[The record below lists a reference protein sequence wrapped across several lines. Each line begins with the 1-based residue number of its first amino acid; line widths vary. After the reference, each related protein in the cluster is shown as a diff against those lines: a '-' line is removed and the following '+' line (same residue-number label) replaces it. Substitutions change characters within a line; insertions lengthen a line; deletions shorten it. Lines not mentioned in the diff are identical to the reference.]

1 MRRPRFQFTLRLLIV
16 LIAVCGVS
24 LALLRTRFGFIVV
37 YVGAALPGF
46 LIGRAR
52 GGSGIIAGA
61 ISESVILGFLAIGL
75 IVYDSARIY
84 SGEQAIAAT
93 FGLTIL
99 VAGFAFVF
107 GLLVSAVLFVV
118 FQLAKLLI
126 RERRPD
132 ESLHPVEIRWL
143 DQDDRLGEHR

>member
-1 MRRPRFQFTLRLLIV
+1 MRHPRFQFTLRLLIV

-24 LALLRTRFGFIVV
+24 FALLRTPFGFIVV

-61 ISESVILGFLAIGL
+61 ISESAVLGLLTVGL
-75 IVYDSARIY
+75 IVYDSPRIY
-84 SGEQAIAAT
+84 SGEQALAAT

-107 GLLVSAVLFVV
+107 GLLVSAALFVV

-132 ESLHPVEIRWL
+132 KSSHAEEIRWL
-143 DQDDRLGEHR
+143 DQDERLGEHR